1 MSPATVAERAPEV
14 PWPKGVR
21 HMRHARV
28 LSPVVKTVLRT
39 GRCNDTSPPVG
50 CCGGT
55 SVPGEE
61 PMRGV

>member
-1 MSPATVAERAPEV
+1 MSPATVAERAPEA

-28 LSPVVKTVLRT
+28 TSPVVKTVLRT

-61 PMRGV
+61 PMSGV